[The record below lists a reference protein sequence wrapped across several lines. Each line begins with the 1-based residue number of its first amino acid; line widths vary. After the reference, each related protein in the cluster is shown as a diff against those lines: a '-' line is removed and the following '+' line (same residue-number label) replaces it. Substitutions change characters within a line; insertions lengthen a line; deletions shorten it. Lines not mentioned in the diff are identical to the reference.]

1 MFGTHVLEAMVLTSV
16 PYFINTGTYW
26 QHYGESS
33 TYSPS
38 CFYAATKQSFQDI
51 IKYYTDSNLIKS
63 ITLKLFDTYGPNDLR
78 KKIFTILSEAQQNNN
93 KIAMTSGEQ
102 LIDLVYITDV
112 VRAYLKAIERI
123 LKMNNQSSNEIFFV
137 SSGNQ
142 IKLKLLVE
150 RYLKITKKK
159 VNIAWGKMPHRPRD
173 IMNPIKEVSPVPG
186 WKPKINIDQGLKLIS
201 NQK

>member
-1 MFGTHVLEAMVLTSV
+1 MVLTSV

-26 QHYGESS
+26 QHYVRSESS

-63 ITLKLFDTYGPNDLR
+63 ITLKLFDTYGPVDLR
-78 KKIFTILSEAQQNNN
+78 KDITILSEAQQNNN

-112 VRAYLKAIERI
+112 VRAYLSFIERI
-123 LKMNNQSSNEIFFV
+123 LK
-137 SSGNQ
+137 
-142 IKLKLLVE
+142 
-150 RYLKITKKK
+150 
-159 VNIAWGKMPHRPRD
+159 
-173 IMNPIKEVSPVPG
+173 
-186 WKPKINIDQGLKLIS
+186 
-201 NQK
+201 